1 MKRIVLVFAALFLL
15 SGISYSSAINGRA
28 IKNRHKVDVKVKKPL
43 PVFLGSY
50 FYGGVEYNFEGA
62 STGKKVITGVF
73 YIAGGVQTYLSASDF
88 SGTWAAATPG
98 SGAVSFVTATVNSP
112 TGLFSISQDIY

>member
-50 FYGGVEYNFEGA
+50 TYGGVEYNFEGA

-73 YIAGGVQTYLSASDF
+73 YISGGVQNYLSASDF
-88 SGTWAAATPG
+88 SGTWAPPG
-98 SGAVSFVTATVNSP
+98 APGAVSFVTVTVNSP

>member
-1 MKRIVLVFAALFLL
+1 MKRIVLVFSALFLL
-15 SGISYSSAINGRA
+15 SGISYSAVSNNGLA
-28 IKNRHKVDVKVKKPL
+28 KKSHSLDVKVKKPA

-50 FYGGVEYNFEGA
+50 TYGGVEYNFEGA

-73 YIAGGVQTYLSASDF
+73 YISGGAAVYLSASDF
-88 SGTWAAATPG
+88 SGTWAAPGTP
-98 SGAVSFVTATVNSP
+98 GAVSFVTATVNSP